1 MSLVENK
8 KLHLSYEV
16 TQKLEAGIE
25 LLGNEVKSIRG
36 SQAQIDGSKVIIRGG
51 EAFIVGMSVSP
62 YQNHDKDKK
71 GKIENDRTRKLLLK
85 KSEIL
90 KLETENEKGL
100 SLLPIKIFN
109 DHGLLKLEI
118 GICKR
123 KNKADKRET
132 IKLKEFKREKKSMI

>member
-1 MSLVENK
+1 MAWNNEEN
-8 KLHLSYEV
+8 
-16 TQKLEAGIE
+16 
-25 LLGNEVKSIRG
+25 N
-36 SQAQIDGSKVIIRGG
+36 
-51 EAFIVGMSVSP
+51 
-62 YQNHDKDKK
+62 DKEKK
-71 GKIENDRTRKLLLK
+71 GKPENDRTRKLLLK

-90 KLETENEKGL
+90 KLATESEKGL

-132 IKLKEFKREKKSMI
+132 IKLKEFKREKKSIL

>member
-1 MSLVENK
+1 MEGLNK
-8 KLHLSYEV
+8 TSITPKEKAY
-16 TQKLEAGIE
+16 
-25 LLGNEVKSIRG
+25 NE
-36 SQAQIDGSKVIIRGG
+36 
-51 EAFIVGMSVSP
+51 
-62 YQNHDKDKK
+62 DKK
-71 GKIENDRTRKLLLK
+71 KEKNDRTRRLLLK

-90 KLETENEKGL
+90 KLATENEKGL

-132 IKLKEFKREKKSMI
+132 LKLKEFKKEKKLL